1 MCMRDEPILASNQ
14 IGVILARDRPT
25 SGPTGT
31 STSTSTRTSTS
42 TSTSTTATSTT
53 TTVAVLYAGR
63 CERCLSGA

>member
-14 IGVILARDRPT
+14 IGVILARDRP

-42 TSTSTTATSTT
+42 TSTSTTATSVLEY
-53 TTVAVLYAGR
+53 TVY
-63 CERCLSGA
+63 